1 MSWSLPTFGTAIL
14 VAVLLATTYTFAL
27 SVVAGVSGRLRVL
40 VAARYGAYGTVAL
53 IGGAVATLAYGFVTH
68 DFRIRYVARY
78 SDRSMPL
85 GYLVTALW
93 GGQDGSLL
101 WWLFL
106 LSLYTAAFVA
116 SQGLRERRL
125 QPWSLA
131 TLMTIMG
138 FFAVLMLFAANPFA
152 TGVAAGR
159 TDGEGL
165 NPLLQNFYMIIH
177 PPSLYVGFVGCS
189 VPFAFATAALISGDL
204 DDRWLLAVRRWVLF
218 AWMFLTIGNVLG
230 MLWAYEELGW
240 GGYWAWDPV
249 ENAAFMPLLSATAF
263 LHSTMIQERR
273 GLFRVWTMVLV
284 GLTFFM
290 TIFGTFLTRSGLIA
304 SVHSFAQSSIG
315 GYFAV
320 YMALLFLVWSGLV
333 AWRWPELRGLPTTL
347 AQRRAALGA
356 WAFTLLVL
364 APGLLAIHRLA
375 LPMTAKVALFA
386 LLGGGGSF
394 AATELVHRRLAGPQ
408 DAATAPKRPVI
419 ESFFSREFAFL
430 MNNWGLLGMMG
441 IILVATL
448 FPLLGELLAGE
459 KVTVA
464 PPHYNAWI
472 QPIGLLLFFLMG
484 SGSLF
489 GWRKTSEAV
498 LKNAFVAPV
507 AAGLGMALVHGLFGA
522 RFGYAAWVP
531 GERLYAGPFGAFLQV
546 FNSLT
551 PVLGTSL
558 CAFNAA
564 VTVQEFTVLL
574 RSRARSGALGVTE
587 KALWFLGIVPG
598 VFATVLALSTQAR
611 RRYGGYVVH
620 FGIMLMML
628 GFTGKSWSVT
638 REATLAPGAH
648 VELAPYVLTYTGPRM
663 EVDATK
669 RMIFADISVVRDG
682 KPVGVHSPAK
692 FIYKRMPGSPTSEV
706 AMVHSISDDLYLVV
720 GVINPETKVATIQ
733 AHVNPLTSWIWLGGI
748 IMVIGS
754 ILCMWPEPA
763 PGESRVF
770 AYSRAAAAVVA
781 SVVVGF
787 IVATLPSY
795 SLADPYVSAHSGAHD
810 NTR

>member
-1 MSWSLPTFGTAIL
+1 MSWTLPTFGTAIL
-14 VAVLLATTYTFAL
+14 VAVLLSAAYTFSM
-27 SVVAGVSGRLRVL
+27 SVVAGVTGRLRTL
-40 VAARYGAYGTVAL
+40 VAARHGAYGTVAL
-53 IGGAVATLAYGFVTH
+53 IASAVAALAYGFVTH
-68 DFRIRYVARY
+68 DFRLRYVARY

-106 LSLYTAAFVA
+106 SSLYIAAFVA
-116 SQGLRERRL
+116 TQGVRERRL
-125 QPWSLA
+125 QPWILA
-131 TLMTIMG
+131 TLMTVVT
-138 FFAVLMLFAANPFA
+138 FFAVLILFAANPFA
-152 TGVAAGR
+152 TGVSAGR
-159 TDGEGL
+159 ADGEGL

-189 VPFAFATAALISGDL
+189 VPFAFATAALVTGDL
-204 DDRWLLAVRRWVLF
+204 DDRWLLAVRRWMLF
-218 AWMFLTIGNVLG
+218 AWTFLTIGNTLG

-273 GLFRVWTMVLV
+273 GLFRVWNIVLV

-315 GYFAV
+315 SYFAV
-320 YMALLFLVWSGLV
+320 YMGLLFLVWSGLV
-333 AWRWPELRGLPTTL
+333 AWRWPELRGLPTTM
-347 AQRRAALGA
+347 AQRKAALGA

-364 APGLLAIHRLA
+364 APGLLAIHRLT

-394 AATELVHRRLAGPQ
+394 AATELVHRRLAGADTRPE
-408 DAATAPKRPVI
+408 RPVV
-419 ESFFSREFAFL
+419 ESFLSREFTFL
-430 MNNWGLLGMMG
+430 MNNWGLLSMMG
-441 IILVATL
+441 VILVATL

-464 PPHYNAWI
+464 PPHYNAWV
-472 QPIGLLLFFLMG
+472 QPLGLFIFFLMG

-489 GWRKTSEAV
+489 GWRKTSEAA
-498 LKNAFVAPV
+498 LKNAFLFPV
-507 AAGLGMALVHGLFGA
+507 LAAGVVALLHGTFGA
-522 RFGYAAWVP
+522 RFGYAAMVP
-531 GERLYAGPFGAFLQV
+531 GERLYSGPLGAILQS
-546 FNSLT
+546 FNSIT
-551 PVLGTSL
+551 PILGTSL
-558 CAFNAA
+558 CAYNAA
-564 VTVQEFTVLL
+564 VTTQEFAVLL
-574 RSRARSGALGVTE
+574 RSRARSGALGSTE

-598 VFATVLALSTQAR
+598 VFATILALSTQAR

-620 FGIMLMML
+620 FGIMLMFL

-648 VELAPYVLTYTGPRM
+648 LTMAPYEMTYDGPRM

-669 RMIFADISVVRDG
+669 RMVFADISVTRNG
-682 KPVGVHSPAK
+682 EALGRHSPAK
-692 FIYKRMPGSPTSEV
+692 FIYKRMPQSPTSEV
-706 AMVHSISDDLYLVV
+706 AMVHAVADDLYLVV
-720 GVINPETKVATIQ
+720 GMINPETKVATIQ

-748 IMVIGS
+748 IMVLGAV
-754 ILCMWPEPA
+754 LCMWPEPE
-763 PGESRVF
+763 PEESRVF
-770 AYSRAAAAVVA
+770 AYTRSAAAVVA

-787 IVATLPSY
+787 IVASMPSY
-795 SLADPYVSAHSGAHD
+795 SMSDPFVQSTSFESHELP
-810 NTR
+810 R